1 MAASPPTG
9 EFLRPVYRI
18 STVFARFFSNVAF
31 GCGPETLPWWT
42 CLALFGKIGAEAR
55 EELPM
60 NFSEKLIRL
69 RKREGISQ
77 EELASYLEVSRQ
89 AVSRW
94 EQGTALPDAG
104 NLLKLRQRFGVSV
117 DWLLEDAQGWENLTD
132 GAPTGSE
139 GGGTAPSPKLRKS
152 VLPWAIPLGV
162 SGLGLLL
169 LGIFSSVFPAEYMV
183 ASTVIAGNQEPA
195 DRIYRGLAGFL
206 KCNNLEWLFRLCL
219 VIAIGSLLAGLW
231 QKGVMKRFEDAVD
244 HKLDELGEKNRDASA

>member
-1 MAASPPTG
+1 
-9 EFLRPVYRI
+9 
-18 STVFARFFSNVAF
+18 
-31 GCGPETLPWWT
+31 
-42 CLALFGKIGAEAR
+42 
-55 EELPM
+55 M

-152 VLPWAIPLGV
+152 VLH
-162 SGLGLLL
+162 GL
-169 LGIFSSVFPAEYMV
+169 SRWEY
-183 ASTVIAGNQEPA
+183 P
-195 DRIYRGLAGFL
+195 
-206 KCNNLEWLFRLCL
+206 
-219 VIAIGSLLAGLW
+219 
-231 QKGVMKRFEDAVD
+231 
-244 HKLDELGEKNRDASA
+244 ASACCCLEFSRRYFRRNIWSRPQ

>member
-1 MAASPPTG
+1 
-9 EFLRPVYRI
+9 
-18 STVFARFFSNVAF
+18 
-31 GCGPETLPWWT
+31 
-42 CLALFGKIGAEAR
+42 
-55 EELPM
+55 M

-77 EELASYLEVSRQ
+77 EELASYLAVSRQ

-94 EQGTALPDAG
+94 EQGTALPDAW

-132 GAPTGSE
+132 GAPAADKD
-139 GGGTAPSPKLRKS
+139 GGVAPLPKLRKS
-152 VLPWAIPLGV
+152 VLPWAIPLGISV
-162 SGLGLLL
+162 LGLLL
-169 LGIFSSVFPAEYMV
+169 LGIFASVFPAEYV
-183 ASTVIAGNQEPA
+183 IGAAVVGQGAASAEKVYT
-195 DRIYRGLAGFL
+195 GLAGFL

-231 QKGVMKRFEDAVD
+231 QKGVMKRFVDAVD

>member
-1 MAASPPTG
+1 
-9 EFLRPVYRI
+9 
-18 STVFARFFSNVAF
+18 
-31 GCGPETLPWWT
+31 
-42 CLALFGKIGAEAR
+42 
-55 EELPM
+55 M
-60 NFSEKLIRL
+60 NFSEKLVRL

-132 GAPTGSE
+132 GAPAANKD
-139 GGGTAPSPKLRKS
+139 GGAAPLPKLRKS
-152 VLPWAIPLGV
+152 VLPWAIPLGMSV
-162 SGLGLLL
+162 LGLLL
-169 LGIFSSVFPAEYMV
+169 LGIFASIFPAEYAV
-183 ASTVIAGNQEPA
+183 ASAVISGPDVPA
-195 DRIYRGLAGFL
+195 DKIYTGLAGFL

>member
-1 MAASPPTG
+1 
-9 EFLRPVYRI
+9 
-18 STVFARFFSNVAF
+18 
-31 GCGPETLPWWT
+31 
-42 CLALFGKIGAEAR
+42 
-55 EELPM
+55 M

-132 GAPTGSE
+132 GAPTAGE
-139 GGGTAPSPKLRKS
+139 DGGVASPPKLRKS

-162 SGLGLLL
+162 SGFGLLL
-169 LGIFSSVFPAEYMV
+169 LGIFSSIFPAEYMV

>member
-1 MAASPPTG
+1 
-9 EFLRPVYRI
+9 
-18 STVFARFFSNVAF
+18 
-31 GCGPETLPWWT
+31 
-42 CLALFGKIGAEAR
+42 
-55 EELPM
+55 M

-94 EQGTALPDAG
+94 EQGAALPDAG

-132 GAPTGSE
+132 GAPAAGE
-139 GGGTAPSPKLRKS
+139 GGGAAPPPKLRQRE
-152 VLPWAIPLGV
+152 LPWAIPLGV
-162 SGLGLLL
+162 SGFGLLL